1 MKKPLKVDL
10 SGFFIFPVVV
20 SLNCLLTN
28 SLVIYLRYA
37 FASNPFQVRSLEWEL
52 HGTYYGLT
60 WDLLGRS
67 TIESFSY
74 WGITKKYV
82 EYVDYVDD

>member
-1 MKKPLKVDL
+1 MGEK
-10 SGFFIFPVVV
+10 
-20 SLNCLLTN
+20 
-28 SLVIYLRYA
+28 
-37 FASNPFQVRSLEWEL
+37 WEL

>member
-37 FASNPFQVRSLEWEL
+37 FASNPFQVRSLEW
-52 HGTYYGLT
+52 GVT
-60 WDLLGRS
+60 WDLLRTYMGGAWEQKPLIHKHCCPHTRGQ
-67 TIESFSY
+67 IFNNN
-74 WGITKKYV
+74 
-82 EYVDYVDD
+82 